1 VLLFTSGCLG
11 FVILV
16 LVLVLFL
23 CLGLKN
29 LVLFT
34 SLVDKKSIVF
44 PLLSTNSNELN
55 MCNFGDEVERVE
67 FDLVDSVYTDWRRS
81 RKFMN
86 IVTSA
91 KSSSYSAVS
100 IRQKFR

>member
-1 VLLFTSGCLG
+1 MF
-11 FVILV
+11 
-16 LVLVLFL
+16 
-23 CLGLKN
+23 
-29 LVLFT
+29 
-34 SLVDKKSIVF
+34 
-44 PLLSTNSNELN
+44 
-55 MCNFGDEVERVE
+55 NFGDEVERVE